1 MNNSSFPRILILG
14 HQFDN
19 FTGLGITLGN
29 LFANWPKEKL
39 AIMAPLIDIEK
50 CEASRPC
57 GQYICQHSK
66 PLINYGR
73 KGIKKILREW
83 TRKRYYYLG
92 LSEIKYE
99 FPYNDSE
106 IAEAIS
112 FNPNIVFC
120 CLGTYN
126 SMRSC
131 HQVMKFI
138 PQAKLVLYIVDDWV
152 NSKENNR
159 LFSNYWRN
167 KNDKLFRKLIDSA
180 SGLLSICPYMTEV
193 YKEKY
198 NKTFIPFHNPVDCD
212 FWNSLSSIKKY
223 GPKVNAIL
231 YVGKINVDTKQSL
244 LDLADAIHSLNERRN
259 PHNRYVLDIYTPDY
273 YNNQEIFGANDSC
286 HIYPAVPH
294 NEIPSLMKSYDALLL
309 TLGFSKRTK
318 EYVRLSMPTKV
329 SEYLASGIPTVLYC
343 PNDIALA
350 QYLEPNNCTINCFER
365 SQERLVESL
374 ILLEDNDCCER
385 IIQNSMKLAQEHES
399 KKVRTEFENAIN
411 GFL

>member
-66 PLINYGR
+66 PLINFGR

-83 TRKRYYYLG
+83 TRKSYYYLG

-193 YKEKY
+193 YKQKY
-198 NKTFIPFHNPVDCD
+198 NKTFIPFHNPVDCG
-212 FWNSLSSIKKY
+212 FWNSLSSVRKY
-223 GPKVNAIL
+223 EPEVNAIL
-231 YVGKINVDTKQSL
+231 YVGKINVDTKQCL
-244 LDLADAIHSLNERRN
+244 LDMAEAVQSLNERGKS
-259 PHNRYVLDIYTPDY
+259 HKRYVLDIYTPDY

-309 TLGFSKRTK
+309 TLGFAKTTQD
-318 EYVRLSMPTKV
+318 YVRLSMPTKV
-329 SEYLASGIPTVLYC
+329 SEYLASGIPVILYC
-343 PNDIALA
+343 PAGIALA
-350 QYLEPNNCTINCFER
+350 KYLGPKECTINCFER
-365 SQERLVESL
+365 DHQKLSSA
-374 ILLEDNDCCER
+374 ISKLEDVRFCNEL
-385 IIQNSMKLAQEHES
+385 STKSLELARNHDTI
-399 KKVRTEFENAIN
+399 KVRAEFEKVIN
-411 GFL
+411 NF